1 MKHIIYNIKLA
12 VVLISLPLLSA
23 CNDFLDKEPKNNFT
37 DENFWT
43 SESNVRAYSWKF
55 YDQFLGYGKGVG
67 YSSEFYFQA
76 GGTAASINISDDLM
90 ANAFLQYEKNP
101 SVSNTDWKN
110 SFEFIRRANIM
121 LARLPKVPGM
131 TKAEADHWEG
141 IAKFFRAMEYFKLVQ
156 RFGDVPYYDYEITTI
171 NDVQK
176 VFLPRT
182 NRNLVMDKVFEDLDF
197 AQKNLKTRSTLKNEN
212 SAFANIEVS
221 REAAWALLSR
231 AALYEGTFQKYHK
244 GETTIANTWLQ
255 RAKEAASNIIGAGF
269 TLSENFKN
277 TYNSEDLSKNNDMIL
292 YKPYQLGILTNSV
305 QAFNNTST
313 VINGMTK
320 WAIDSYVC
328 KDGLPISQSPLYK
341 GDQSLDNIL
350 ADRDGRLVAATETK
364 DISYRGMKHRTPPLA
379 GRVSTSGYVFAI
391 YNNPASVNVTTTGQ
405 NTIDAPVFSYAEALL
420 NYAEACAELGS
431 ITNDDLN
438 KSINL
443 LRTRAGVAP
452 LTVSGNV
459 ASASGIPIN
468 DPARTSSLEKK
479 TGEVSSIIW
488 EIRRDRRA
496 ELMGWTFMRYYDLM
510 RWKKGPYLDFIQNP
524 QVNRGLYL
532 GTIPEYI
539 NSKGEKEKE
548 DITLDEDGYLVL
560 YPKAA
565 NMRIFNEERDYLNSI
580 PTDQISLYE
589 REGVTF
595 EQNPKW

>member
-12 VVLISLPLLSA
+12 IVLISLPLLSA
-23 CNDFLDKEPKNNFT
+23 CNDFLEKEPKNNFN
-37 DENFWT
+37 DEIYWT
-43 SESNVRAYSWKF
+43 SESNVRVYSWKF

-156 RFGDVPYYDYEITTI
+156 RFGDVPYYDYEINSENI
-171 NDVQK
+171 NDIQK
-176 VFLPRT
+176 VFLPQLDRDK
-182 NRNLVMDKVFEDLDF
+182 VMDKVFEDLDF
-197 AQKNLKTRSTLKNEN
+197 AQNNLKTRSILKNEN
-212 SAFANIEVS
+212 SAFANIEIS
-221 REAAWALLSR
+221 KEAAWALIAR
-231 AALYEGTFQKYHK
+231 AALFEGTFQKYHK
-244 GETTIANTWLQ
+244 GETTKANLWLQ
-255 RAKEAASNIIGAGF
+255 RAKEAANNLIGAGF
-269 TLSENFKN
+269 TLSSTFKE
-277 TYNSEDLSKNNDMIL
+277 TYNSEDLSKSNDMIL
-292 YKPYQLGILTNSV
+292 YKPYQLGILSNSI

-341 GDQSLDNIL
+341 GDRSLDNIL
-350 ADRDGRLVAATETK
+350 ADRDGRLVDATETK
-364 DISYRGMKHRTPPLA
+364 DISYRGMKHRIPPLA
-379 GRVSTSGYVFAI
+379 GRASTSGYVFAI

-405 NTIDAPVFSYAEALL
+405 NTIDAPVFTYAEALL
-420 NYAEACAELGS
+420 NYAEACAELGN

-438 KSINL
+438 KSVNL
-443 LRTRAGVAP
+443 LRARVGVAP

-459 ASASGIPIN
+459 ASASGTTIN
-468 DPARTSSLEKK
+468 DPVRTSSLEKK

-488 EIRRDRRA
+488 EVRRDRRA
-496 ELMGWTFMRYYDLM
+496 EFMGWTFMRYYDLM
-510 RWKKGPYLDFIQNP
+510 RWKKGPYLDFAANP

-539 NSKGEKEKE
+539 NSKGEKVKE

-560 YPKAA
+560 YT
-565 NMRIFNEERDYLNSI
+565 RERTFNEERDYLNSI

-595 EQNPKW
+595 KQNPKW